1 MNLVSP
7 QIARLTLCVCF
18 TLVPA
23 VLQAQNQAAA
33 PSQSPAGKPAPS
45 QSPAGK
51 PGPSGGQSKY
61 TEQQMEEIISK
72 LRERI
77 GNAADQVFG
86 RIQKEENGLRI
97 SFTYLRK
104 PDRLDPSTYG
114 SKDDIAQWRASI
126 EQMKEKESL
135 LEKLYANADE
145 DLGNALTQQKI
156 NQAIAEQI
164 KIELLK
170 TFPWNTIKKRNELM
184 RDYIA
189 EHDELLTFYEKNW
202 GSWKSGP
209 ATGAPTFDDKQLAA
223 TYRTL
228 KEKINT
234 TGLQLDDQYKVLV
247 Q

>member
-7 QIARLTLCVCF
+7 KIARLTLCVCF

-33 PSQSPAGKPAPS
+33 PSQSPGA
-45 QSPAGK
+45 K
-51 PGPSGGQSKY
+51 PGPSAGQPKF
-61 TEQQMEEIISK
+61 TDQQMQEIILK

-86 RIQKEENGLRI
+86 RIQKEENGLHI

-126 EQMKEKESL
+126 EQMKEKENL

-164 KIELLK
+164 KNELLK

-209 ATGAPTFDDKQLAA
+209 DAGTPTFDDKQLAA

-234 TGLQLDDQYKVLV
+234 TGLQLEDQYKVLV

>member
-1 MNLVSP
+1 MNLVFP

-23 VLQAQNQAAA
+23 VLQAQNQATA
-33 PSQSPAGKPAPS
+33 PSQSPGA
-45 QSPAGK
+45 K
-51 PGPSGGQSKY
+51 PGPSTGQPKY
-61 TEQQMEEIISK
+61 TQQQMQEIILK

-126 EQMKEKESL
+126 EQTKEKEEL
-135 LEKLYANADE
+135 LEKLYANADQ
-145 DLGNALTQQKI
+145 DLANALTQQKI

-164 KIELLK
+164 KNELLK
-170 TFPWNTIKKRNELM
+170 SFPWSTIKKKNELM

-189 EHDELLTFYEKNW
+189 EHDALLTFYEKNW
-202 GSWKSGP
+202 GTWKSAP
-209 ATGAPTFDDKQLAA
+209 DTGTPTFDDQQLAA
-223 TYRTL
+223 TYRSL
-228 KEKINT
+228 KERINA
-234 TGLQLDDQYKVLV
+234 TGLQIEDQYKVMV